1 MSLFYLG
8 AALSVAIFLLFMVF
22 PWFTKADD
30 DSSSTLT
37 NKSLIKQRL
46 LELHIEQQQGLLSD
60 TDRLQS
66 ENELKLAL
74 LDEVKITASAQS
86 SVKVAVSVGA
96 LVSLSV
102 GISVYFYSNQIQSV
116 QQWQFAQ
123 QQTSELG
130 QRMLNGDQELN
141 LKDLQTFA
149 LGLRTKLVDTP
160 EDATGWMLLGRVSGA
175 LNRVDSAIQAF
186 EKSLQF
192 DPNNVGTLSSYS
204 QALLMTGEEE
214 QVLQAKQVLLY
225 ILDLEPD
232 NTNAMGVLAIAA
244 SELGDKQ
251 LALENW
257 QRLVTFI
264 PQGEPN
270 YLAVKQRILQLQ
282 IELGQVEQ
290 QVAQN
295 QLNQFNQAEQ
305 INQGNQAN
313 QINSELSST
322 RVSVTINVSDD
333 LQAKLPKQG
342 FLFVF
347 AQESTGEVR
356 MPAAVVKMPLGNFPV
371 VVELSDNNAMMANYT
386 ISQLQ
391 QAKLV
396 ARISIDENVAQAAGE
411 FQGEWIATLNKN
423 QTTQETIT
431 INREL

>member
-1 MSLFYLG
+1 VSLFYLG
-8 AALSVAIFLLFMVF
+8 AILSVAIFLLFIVF
-22 PWFTKADD
+22 PWFRNSADD
-30 DSSSTLT
+30 TASTLT

-46 LELHIEQQQGLLSD
+46 LELQIEQQQGLLSD

-74 LDEVKITASAQS
+74 LDEVKADEVAQS
-86 SVKVAVSVGA
+86 GATIAVSIGA
-96 LVSLSV
+96 LISLVV
-102 GISVYFYSNQIQSV
+102 GVGVYLYSNQIQSV
-116 QQWQFAQ
+116 QQWQVAQ

-186 EKSLQF
+186 EKSLKF
-192 DPNNVGTLSSYS
+192 DPNNVGTLSSYA
-204 QALLMTGEEE
+204 QALLMTGQEE
-214 QVLQAKQVLLY
+214 QVLQAKRVLLF

-264 PQGEPN
+264 PQTEPN
-270 YLAVKQRILQLQ
+270 YLAVNQRILQLQ
-282 IELGQVEQ
+282 AELGQAGQ
-290 QVAQN
+290 QVAQS
-295 QLNQFNQAEQ
+295 QFNQLRQSAQSTQSE
-305 INQGNQAN
+305 
-313 QINSELSST
+313 SELSST

-333 LQAKLPKQG
+333 LQTRLPKEG

-356 MPAAVVKMPLGNFPV
+356 MPAAVVKMPLGDFPV
-371 VVELSDNNAMMANYT
+371 VVELSDKNAMMANYT
-386 ISQLQ
+386 LSQLQ

-396 ARISIDENVAQAAGE
+396 ARISIDENVAQATGE
-411 FQGEWIATLNKN
+411 FQGEWMATLNKN
-423 QTTQETIT
+423 QLTQETIT

>member
-1 MSLFYLG
+1 VSLFYLG
-8 AALSVAIFLLFMVF
+8 AILSVAIFLLFIVF
-22 PWFTKADD
+22 PWFRKSADD
-30 DSSSTLT
+30 PASTLT

-46 LELHIEQQQGLLSD
+46 LELQIEQQQGLLSD

-74 LDEVKITASAQS
+74 LDEVKADEVAQS
-86 SVKVAVSVGA
+86 GATIAVSIGA
-96 LVSLSV
+96 LISLVV
-102 GISVYFYSNQIQSV
+102 GVGVYLYSNQIQSV
-116 QQWQFAQ
+116 QQWQVAQ

-186 EKSLQF
+186 EKSLKF
-192 DPNNVGTLSSYS
+192 DPNNVGTLSSYA
-204 QALLMTGEEE
+204 QALLMTGQEE
-214 QVLQAKQVLLY
+214 QVLQAKRVLLF

-264 PQGEPN
+264 PQTEPN
-270 YLAVKQRILQLQ
+270 YLAVNQRILQLQ
-282 IELGQVEQ
+282 AELGQAGQ
-290 QVAQN
+290 QVAQS
-295 QLNQFNQAEQ
+295 QFNQLRQSALSDQ
-305 INQGNQAN
+305 SAQSAQSD
-313 QINSELSST
+313 SELSST

-333 LQAKLPKQG
+333 LQTRLPKEG

-356 MPAAVVKMPLGNFPV
+356 MPAAVVKMPLGDFPV
-371 VVELSDNNAMMANYT
+371 VVELSDKNAMMANYT
-386 ISQLQ
+386 LSQLQ

-396 ARISIDENVAQAAGE
+396 ARISTDENVAQATGE
-411 FQGEWIATLNKN
+411 FQGEWMATLNKN
-423 QTTQETIT
+423 QLTQETIT